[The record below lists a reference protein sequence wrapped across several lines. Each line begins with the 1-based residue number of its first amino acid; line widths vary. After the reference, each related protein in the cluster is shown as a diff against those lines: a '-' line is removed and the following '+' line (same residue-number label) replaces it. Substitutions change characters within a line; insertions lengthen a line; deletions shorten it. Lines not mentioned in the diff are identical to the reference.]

1 MYLFRDVFIYKTT
14 AAGTAVIVVTDL
26 IGNKP
31 SFRGSRNKLSRGGWG
46 SKEADKPRYQRR
58 YVLKLGAAA

>member
-14 AAGTAVIVVTDL
+14 AAGTAVIIVTGL

-31 SFRGSRNKLSRGGWG
+31 QVPWKQEQAIEDGWG
-46 SKEADKPRYQRR
+46 EQGS
-58 YVLKLGAAA
+58 